1 MITLVNDELGEITLR
16 SDPYVVTDFQI
27 SSPAVRAVTRNRALM
42 NGTRDDTAFTG
53 ARAVT
58 VGITLN
64 DKYCGDDAVAMQD
77 LFDALLPFTVVRR
90 RSVIRWSLPGSGGR
104 ERQMIVRGDSAP
116 MVIAGP
122 KHPVLSLSFVAP
134 EGEIN
139 SAGAPIC
146 QLIEPAVDTELG
158 RAYDLTSNR
167 AYPTSSAVG
176 DRLID
181 VDGNEQAHWTAT
193 IFGDVTNPYILI
205 NGVRVEFSRG
215 GGLVLPAGNHLQVDT
230 REKIVRLNSDPLSP
244 RFDRA
249 NFTEWT
255 WPDIL
260 LRPRNNTI
268 RFGGAI
274 LGVGAAM
281 NFCYQPTWAG

>member
-1 MITLVNDELGEITLR
+1 MITLINDELGAITLR
-16 SDPYVVTDFQI
+16 SDPFVVVDFQI
-27 SSPAVRAVTRNRALM
+27 SSPEVRANVRNRALM
-42 NGTRDDTAFTG
+42 NGTRDDTRYTG

-58 VGITLN
+58 VGVTLN

-77 LFDALLPFTVVRR
+77 LFDQVMPFTVARR
-90 RSVIRWSLPGSGGR
+90 RSIMRWSLPGSGGR

-122 KHPVLSLSFVAP
+122 KHPVLALAFVAP

-139 SAGAPIC
+139 SAGPPIC
-146 QLIEPAVDTELG
+146 QKIEPAVDTELG
-158 RAYDLTSNR
+158 RTYDLTFNR
-167 AYPTSSAVG
+167 GYPTSSAVG
-176 DRLID
+176 DRL
-181 VDGNEQAHWTAT
+181 VVVEGNEQAHWTAT
-193 IFGDVTNPYILI
+193 IFGDVDNPYILI
-205 NGVRVEFSRG
+205 NGVRMEFNRG
-215 GGLVLPAGNHLQVDT
+215 GLFLPPGNHLQIDT

-255 WPDIL
+255 WTDLL

-268 RFGGAI
+268 RFGGAR